1 MKDYADRVGY
11 YLPRPSLRL
20 RIRMMRRI
28 IQIEKSVIRGT
39 TIANEKNR
47 QEFPLSLYRP
57 YCRLLCFLLRE
68 VNKNKADV
76 QDDLLRKVSLW
87 ALIYI
92 FEQLNLIHIL
102 LNVSSKSFENHAK
115 YMYEKFRRVCK
126 RKAETRH

>member
-1 MKDYADRVGY
+1 
-11 YLPRPSLRL
+11 
-20 RIRMMRRI
+20 MMRRI

-57 YCRLLCFLLRE
+57 YCTLLCFLLRE

-76 QDDLLRKVSLW
+76 QDDLLRKKVSLW

-102 LNVSSKSFENHAK
+102 LNVSSKSFANHAK

-126 RKAETRH
+126 RKS